1 MMDNIE
7 GFDNPINAVSVKL
20 GEKSEAVQLP
30 LTAQTMEER
39 KAQQHNNTKVSLI
52 VSNVMQ

>member
-1 MMDNIE
+1 
-7 GFDNPINAVSVKL
+7 VKL
-20 GEKSEAVQLP
+20 GEESEAVQLP
-30 LTAQTMEER
+30 LTVQTMKER